1 MGAAIAR
8 ADPDLV
14 PFGGNVFI
22 GTSEV
27 WEGGDEFR
35 EVAPHRLTAASHVG
49 SVLQVL
55 FTDHGVEA
63 SQIMTADHLG
73 EGVRSFVDAETSLIG
88 SLIKPPKKVGHA
100 RQGRGR
106 AVREH
111 KIVLA

>member
-22 GTSEV
+22 GTNEV

-73 EGVRSFVDAETSLIG
+73 EGVHDCLVVFQRHTRLLTSPPQYRSGLASRGAASSLG
-88 SLIKPPKKVGHA
+88 
-100 RQGRGR
+100 
-106 AVREH
+106 
-111 KIVLA
+111 